1 MKKRH
6 LWIGLATST
15 VLLAGCGFLGNNEGN
30 TQQSQTSNNNNNT
43 ENTQNQNAQNDQN
56 RNNGQQQSNNTQQ
69 NNQTQKSN
77 KGGHVYPKNTREYYA
92 QVMLT
97 SFGDYNQ
104 LPNASMPY
112 TPVDMSGQSVFP
124 YNPNASAHYP
134 DGVVRLRTSGIAHV
148 IFKDN
153 NDGTITF
160 YDNIP
165 AKFQEAEWRDENYS
179 RQETERLLANGRT
192 VPINTNLPKE
202 DIDYM
207 ASLITQDG
215 LTSYNGPVTSNEGG
229 SSSSSSS
236 SSASSSSSSTKVTRS
251 NVIDLVE
258 DYEGHL
264 LDTTTY
270 TYKEPAQFTDGR
282 WGFSILDK
290 SGNLVG
296 SYIID
301 TDGTVTKYDKNGDPI

>member
-1 MKKRH
+1 MKKRD
-6 LWIGLATST
+6 LWIGLVTST
-15 VLLAGCGFLGNNEGN
+15 VLLAGCGFLGNNEGD
-30 TQQSQTSNNNNNT
+30 TQQSQTSNHNNNT
-43 ENTQNQNAQNDQN
+43 ENTQNQNAQNDQKM
-56 RNNGQQQSNNTQQ
+56 NNGPQQ

-77 KGGHVYPKNTREYYA
+77 KGGDVYPKNTREYYA

-104 LPNASMPY
+104 LPNASMTY

-165 AKFQEAEWRDENYS
+165 AKFQEAEWQDEDYS

-202 DIDYM
+202 DIDYV

-215 LTSYNGPVTSNEGG
+215 LTSYSGPVNSNTG
-229 SSSSSSS
+229 SSSSS
-236 SSASSSSSSTKVTRS
+236 SSASSSLSSTKVTRS

-264 LDTTTY
+264 LDTTKY
-270 TYKEPAQFTDGR
+270 TFKEPAQFPDGR

-301 TDGTVTKYDKNGDPI
+301 TDGTVTKYDENGDPI